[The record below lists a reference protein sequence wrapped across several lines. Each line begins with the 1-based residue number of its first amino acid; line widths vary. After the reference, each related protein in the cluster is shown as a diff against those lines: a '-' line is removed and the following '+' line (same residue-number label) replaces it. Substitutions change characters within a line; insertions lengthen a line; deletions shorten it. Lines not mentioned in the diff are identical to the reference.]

1 MTRNELLRA
10 IKDIPALALA
20 INEAEGKNFTNC
32 KTEVL
37 MKHWDAYH
45 APAPVADNDAFES
58 AAISFLV
65 TLEQKGVLDGLLT
78 KIRG

>member
-1 MTRNELLRA
+1 
-10 IKDIPALALA
+10 
-20 INEAEGKNFTNC
+20 
-32 KTEVL
+32 

-65 TLEQKGVLDGLLT
+65 TLEQKGVLDGLLA